1 MKSGILV
8 TLFFVSLTLWSCAP
22 EQQTA
27 STYGMNT
34 EYLDGSGGHLV
45 IIGGG
50 GRPASVMQKIV
61 ELSAD
66 KSILVIP
73 MASGIPDTVG
83 REQRDQFLE
92 YGASR
97 VDIMML
103 TYADSNNVEAATTI
117 RKAKGIWFSG
127 GDQNR
132 LMDYLGTGILF
143 EAVHEAYRNGAVIA
157 GTSAGAAV
165 MSEIMITGD
174 ENRPDNFRSFATI
187 HEDNIIVSPGLGLL
201 KDIIVDQHFIRR
213 SRLNRL
219 ISVLLDQ
226 DDRVAV
232 GIDEATALWIKPDG
246 RAEVLGVSQVL
257 MLEQPHNQIIRQ
269 DSLYGYSGLT
279 MHVLTPGS
287 TFTITKNG
295 VRDIFVK

>member
-1 MKSGILV
+1 MRLYNFFLILV
-8 TLFFVSLTLWSCAP
+8 IGAAVLSCGP
-22 EQQTA
+22 HK
-27 STYGMNT
+27 STEATYPINT
-34 EYLDGSGGHLV
+34 EYLDGNGGNLV

-50 GRPASVMQKIV
+50 GRPASIMQKII

-66 KSILVIP
+66 SSILVIP

-83 REQRDQFLE
+83 WEQRDQFLE

-97 VDIMML
+97 ADILML
-103 TYADSNNVEAATTI
+103 TYADTNNVAVAETI
-117 RKAKGIWFSG
+117 RSAKGIWFSG

-132 LMDYLGTGILF
+132 LMEYLGTGILF
-143 EAVHEAYRNGAVIA
+143 DAVHEAYRNGAVVA

-174 ENRPDNFRSFATI
+174 ESRPDAYRSNATI
-187 HEDNIIVSPGLGLL
+187 HRDNILVSPGIGLL
-201 KDIIVDQHFIRR
+201 KGVIVDQHFIRR

-219 ISVLLDQ
+219 ISTLLDH

-232 GIDEATALWIKPDG
+232 GIDEATALWVKSDG
-246 RAEVLGVSQVL
+246 RSEVLGQSQIVL
-257 MLEQPHNQIIRQ
+257 LEQPNGQIVTA
-269 DSLYGYSGLT
+269 DSLHGHAGLK

-287 TFTITKNG
+287 TFRITNSG
-295 VRDIFVK
+295 IRDIVMQ